1 MIKKEDKIITF
12 LFMGNK
18 AKEFINT
25 WQGQILDDFNDLQ
38 GDSFDKYEVE
48 FLQYDS
54 LIEEDNKREYVLI
67 IDLTDEEIGK
77 AIDKVKNIS
86 IYSIINMYKEE
97 NDKNIKKLENIG
109 NIYVKYDDSETLRRI
124 IMMFMKV
131 ISPPVYMGDMFESV
145 DLKNII
151 SNRQLYVDN
160 LSKDLS
166 NKLNGSLFDRIV
178 NKIQNEY
185 NFREFSVIILLLYV
199 GSNFSIFQMNDIM
212 YEVHKKCKEDSEVM
226 EFSAHSEKALLPDDI
241 ELLILKGL

>member
-18 AKEFINT
+18 SKEFINT

-77 AIDKVKNIS
+77 AIDKVNNIS

-124 IMMFMKV
+124 IMMF
-131 ISPPVYMGDMFESV
+131 I
-145 DLKNII
+145 
-151 SNRQLYVDN
+151 
-160 LSKDLS
+160 
-166 NKLNGSLFDRIV
+166 
-178 NKIQNEY
+178 
-185 NFREFSVIILLLYV
+185 
-199 GSNFSIFQMNDIM
+199 
-212 YEVHKKCKEDSEVM
+212 
-226 EFSAHSEKALLPDDI
+226 
-241 ELLILKGL
+241 

>member
-77 AIDKVKNIS
+77 AIDKVNNIS

-109 NIYVKYDDSETLRRI
+109 NIYVK
-124 IMMFMKV
+124 
-131 ISPPVYMGDMFESV
+131 
-145 DLKNII
+145 
-151 SNRQLYVDN
+151 
-160 LSKDLS
+160 
-166 NKLNGSLFDRIV
+166 
-178 NKIQNEY
+178 
-185 NFREFSVIILLLYV
+185 
-199 GSNFSIFQMNDIM
+199 SI
-212 YEVHKKCKEDSEVM
+212 
-226 EFSAHSEKALLPDDI
+226 
-241 ELLILKGL
+241 